1 MIFAEAGSSVRA
13 VWREAPSCAV
23 GWRVD
28 CVRVA
33 EATQS
38 GLAAVMVLD
47 CGDNVLKMR
56 FSKMKRSGGLP
67 ESRCCNTPE
76 RGDRWFR
83 NAVAGGATLVVVT
96 VSPQYL
102 RSTES
107 NNYLLSLQGARLRE
121 SHRAKRCFAHESNS
135 KVGRY
140 S

>member
-83 NAVAGGATLVVVT
+83 NACGWRR
-96 VSPQYL
+96 YL
-102 RSTES
+102 SR
-107 NNYLLSLQGARLRE
+107 
-121 SHRAKRCFAHESNS
+121 SHRVTPEFTEYGEQQLSAISARSAFKGKPPREALFRS
-135 KVGRY
+135 
-140 S
+140 

>member
-1 MIFAEAGSSVRA
+1 MSSKDDELETNCEFAEAGSSVRA

-102 RSTES
+102 KYGVRRATIMC
-107 NNYLLSLQGARLRE
+107 YLHKER
-121 SHRAKRCFAHESNS
+121 
-135 KVGRY
+135 V
-140 S
+140 